1 MSIGFI
7 SNRIPNNNDYTNKNF
22 DISGL
27 NSGNIVFINAIK
39 NEELEEAYAILQE
52 NNIMSD
58 ICSNVCP
65 YEEYCM
71 RTLRKRHKRKTC

>member
-39 NEELEEAYAILQE
+39 IYSNA
-52 NNIMSD
+52 IMS
-58 ICSNVCP
+58 IIQ
-65 YEEYCM
+65 
-71 RTLRKRHKRKTC
+71 TLEILTMIVILLFTLLG